1 MTRLLS
7 GPRRWWLL
15 GGVVAL
21 LVLALGWLLLVT
33 PQQSAAD
40 AAVKQAEQVEQQVA
54 IGTAQNSQ
62 LAKQNAEMETV
73 KKQLQELQNRIPDS
87 EQVSALLVSA
97 NNLAGASGLA
107 LTAFSPSPVS
117 ALDTSAP
124 DKGTAKLGYI
134 TVVISGKGGFS
145 QVQDYLS
152 KLENLDRAMIV
163 TSVDLSQG
171 TTTGSGSGSGTQP
184 DPGAAGEY
192 SVTINARVFVRGDAV
207 PAPTPQTKPKGQ

>member
-15 GGVVAL
+15 GVAL
-21 LVLALGWLLLVT
+21 ALVVLALGWLVLVS
-33 PQQSAAD
+33 PQQAAAD
-40 AAVKQAEQVEQQVA
+40 QAANQTAQVEQQVVMGA
-54 IGTAQNSQ
+54 AQNRQ
-62 LAKQNAEMETV
+62 LAGQFSELEAV
-73 KKQLQELQNRIPDS
+73 QKQLQELQNRIPDS

-134 TVVISGKGGFS
+134 TIVISGKGGYG
-145 QVQDYLS
+145 QIQAYLS
-152 KLENLDRAMIV
+152 KLENLDRALIV
-163 TSVDLSQG
+163 TSVDLSKG
-171 TTTGSGSGSGTQP
+171 TTTGSASGSQP
-184 DPGAAGEY
+184 EPDAAGEY

-207 PAPTPQTKPKGQ
+207 PAPAPQGQPKSQ